1 MYYACILLVLV
12 NVLALSCGLEGLV
25 VIASTV
31 LPRVLVGIN
40 AGGVKKRIKD
50 KRYLVDAVVL
60 ICWGGDPRNTGGLV
74 IKALSRLENKPVNY
88 TLARGTVKF
97 EKTTLARPKS

>member
-60 ICWGGDPRNTGGLV
+60 FAGEAILATPGDRS
-74 IKALSRLENKPVNY
+74 SRRSSDRSRFSISFRKQAGQLH
-88 TLARGTVKF
+88 ASSRH
-97 EKTTLARPKS
+97 S